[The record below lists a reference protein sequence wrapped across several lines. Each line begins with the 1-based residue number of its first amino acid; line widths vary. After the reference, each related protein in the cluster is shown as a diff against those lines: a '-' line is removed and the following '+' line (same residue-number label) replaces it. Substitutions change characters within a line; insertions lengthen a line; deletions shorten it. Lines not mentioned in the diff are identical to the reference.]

1 MYIIHFKNIILN
13 PCVLDVRICLS
24 CSVMVRIA
32 GCQVQMTALNGFP
45 FAAVIY
51 ITVSCTSHQAL
62 NFSTKWFRVLTL
74 CYGVM

>member
-32 GCQVQMTALNGFP
+32 GCQDMSVVQCDGQNCWMSGYVCR
-45 FAAVIY
+45 AV
-51 ITVSCTSHQAL
+51 
-62 NFSTKWFRVLTL
+62 
-74 CYGVM
+74 